1 MNKLLAKMLG
11 AHDQNS
17 GGVFGVLLFLVMFLV
32 PTAQPVGSGRHAP
45 LVSAVHAA
53 RESM

>member
-1 MNKLLAKMLG
+1 MNNLLAKMLG
-11 AHDQNS
+11 AHGQNS
-17 GGVFGVLLFLVMFLV
+17 GAVFGVLLFLVMV